1 MISLDALFS
10 QTSAIDAL
18 VTKYMELERRPVT
31 DLENRKSTLN
41 VRIAMYQDLTD
52 YLTSLKTLVDD
63 LASSTS
69 ESIFNVVRVVSSNV
83 EAVSATATSGA
94 ATGTYQ
100 IRVRQLAT
108 ATTVK
113 SSAQLNTAPS
123 VVSSS
128 QVVAGSGTINTSK
141 SWSEAGFAATPDGSV
156 TINGKTFN
164 LAAYA
169 TVSEFMEAV
178 NTDTVANAT
187 IYYDVEQD
195 RFVIESDDAGTNLVL
210 SESPESY
217 GFLTAAKI
225 AAGTYSANASGVRPN
240 VYLFQANFDNPV
252 GEEEAGSFKINGA
265 TITWDAG
272 KDTLNSIISRI
283 NSSAAGV
290 TAYYD
295 DTIDKVVLTAKETG
309 SEEIVLED
317 VTGTLLTQSLKFA
330 GASQTLGRNA
340 LFTINSTSFED
351 EINKTSNTFT
361 INGIT
366 YTLKGVT
373 VANDDYADAGTTAVT
388 ITASK
393 DVSALEAKIRA
404 FLSSLNTVISYIK
417 AKSAVDATTYTRGAM
432 AGETVFTSLRMQLLG
447 AMMGPVAGLESGKP
461 TTLGEIGI
469 TFDSALQA
477 SLSNPSKLRSW
488 LEEDPSAVENLFNS
502 SDGVATRMVSLLEMF
517 TGTGGIVSGRQTNLR
532 EEINRIDKRLERL
545 NEQLAQREGYYRKQ
559 LASMQ
564 EAMYALVQQQ
574 NAVAGFLR
582 LFSPNP

>member
-10 QTSAIDAL
+10 QTSTIDAL

-41 VRIAMYQDLTD
+41 VRVAMYQDLNN

-123 VVSSS
+123 VVSSG
-128 QVVAGSGTINTSK
+128 QVVAGPGTITPSK

-156 TINGKTFN
+156 TINGKVFD

-178 NTDTVANAT
+178 NADTEAGAT
-187 IYYDVEQD
+187 IYYDAEQD
-195 RFVIESDDAGTNLVL
+195 RFVIESDDAGANLVL

-225 AAGTYSANASGVRPN
+225 AAGTYSANVSGVRPN
-240 VYLFQANFDNPV
+240 VYLYQANFDNPV
-252 GEEEAGSFKINGA
+252 GENEAGSFKINGA
-265 TITWDAG
+265 TITWDADR
-272 KDTLNSIISRI
+272 DTLNSIISRI
-283 NSSAAGV
+283 NSSATGV

-309 SEEIVLED
+309 TEEIVLED
-317 VTGTLLTQSLKFA
+317 VTGTFLTQSLKFA

-340 LFTINSTSFED
+340 LFTINSTSSED

-373 VANDDYADAGTTAVT
+373 VANDDYDDPGTTAVT

-393 DVSALEAKIRA
+393 DVNALEAKIRA
-404 FLSSLNTVISYIK
+404 FLSSLNTVLSYIK

-447 AMMGPVAGLESGKP
+447 AMMGRVTGLESGKP

-477 SLSNPSKLRSW
+477 SLSNPSKLRLW

-502 SDGVATRMVSLLEMF
+502 SDGVATRMVSLL
-517 TGTGGIVSGRQTNLR
+517 
-532 EEINRIDKRLERL
+532 
-545 NEQLAQREGYYRKQ
+545 
-559 LASMQ
+559 
-564 EAMYALVQQQ
+564 
-574 NAVAGFLR
+574 
-582 LFSPNP
+582 